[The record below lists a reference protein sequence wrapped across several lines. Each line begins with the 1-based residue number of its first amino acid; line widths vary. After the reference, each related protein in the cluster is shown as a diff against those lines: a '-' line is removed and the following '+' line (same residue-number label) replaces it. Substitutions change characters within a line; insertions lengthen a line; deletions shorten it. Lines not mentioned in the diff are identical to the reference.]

1 MRTIRLETMVGYLAG
16 REGEDAAALRAE
28 LADPSSEASRFL
40 ESTRLRTWALIE
52 EPPVAIEG
60 PSRSVRHRHRH
71 LPFRAAMV
79 AAVAASILLTAG
91 VALWLGEARLN
102 RLEATLALR
111 ETESRADARRIEA
124 ALARAIDPP
133 PKAVASPPMPNPRP
147 LPIEQ
152 ALARVEV
159 GLGRLDRRIEGLD
172 RQSPAPAPPPIIA
185 PEPAPVGVD
194 PAIAE
199 IRREVAALRREL
211 VASDQAGARQ
221 VMEIRIA
228 LQDVGNLLRM
238 ALNRPPMTIPVPIPN
253 NGQNFQNVQP
263 NDLSPQMLSLMGNL
277 GNTHPQTRL
286 ESVEQ
291 LGRMGQGAQMALPTL
306 HQLLRQET
314 DARVRAATQA
324 AIGSIGSH
332 H

>member
-1 MRTIRLETMVGYLAG
+1 
-16 REGEDAAALRAE
+16 
-28 LADPSSEASRFL
+28 
-40 ESTRLRTWALIE
+40 
-52 EPPVAIEG
+52 
-60 PSRSVRHRHRH
+60 
-71 LPFRAAMV
+71 MV
-79 AAVAASILLTAG
+79 AAVAASILLSAG
-91 VALWLGEARLN
+91 GALWLGESRLS

-111 ETESRADARRIEA
+111 EAESRADAKKLET
-124 ALARAIDPP
+124 ALARAIGATS
-133 PKAVASPPMPNPRP
+133 KAAATPATPNPRP

-172 RQSPAPAPPPIIA
+172 RLVQAPVPPPTVA
-185 PEPAPVGVD
+185 PEPAPVGTD

-221 VMEIRIA
+221 VMEIRMA

-238 ALNRPPMTIPVPIPN
+238 ALNRPAVAIPVPIPN
-253 NGQNFQNVQP
+253 TGQNFQNVQP
-263 NDLSPQMLSLMGNL
+263 NDMSPQVLSLMGNL

-291 LGRMGQGAQMALPTL
+291 LGRMGQGAQMALPSL

-314 DARVRAATQA
+314 DARVRAATQS
-324 AIGSIGSH
+324 AIGSIGGH

>member
-1 MRTIRLETMVGYLAG
+1 MRTMRLETMVGYLAG

-40 ESTRLRTWALIE
+40 EATRLRSRALIE
-52 EPPVAIEG
+52 EPPVAIGG
-60 PSRSVRHRHRH
+60 PSRPIRTRQGAI
-71 LPFRAAMV
+71 RAAMV
-79 AAVAASILLTAG
+79 AAVAASILLSAG
-91 VALWLGEARLN
+91 AALWLGESRLN

-111 ETESRADARRIEA
+111 EAESRADARRLEA
-124 ALARAIDPP
+124 TLARAIGAPS
-133 PKAVASPPMPNPRP
+133 KAVAAPVTPNPRP

-159 GLGRLDRRIEGLD
+159 GLGKLDRRIEGLD
-172 RQSPAPAPPPIIA
+172 RSSQAPVPPPTLA

-221 VMEIRIA
+221 VMEIRMA

-238 ALNRPPMTIPVPIPN
+238 ALNRPPVTIAVPVPN
-253 NGQNFQNVQP
+253 NGQNFQNLQP
-263 NDLSPQMLSLMGNL
+263 NEMSPQVLSLMGNL

-291 LGRMGQGAQMALPTL
+291 LGRMGQGAQMALPSL

-314 DARVRAATQA
+314 DSRVRAATQS
-324 AIGSIGSH
+324 AIGSIGGQH
-332 H
+332 